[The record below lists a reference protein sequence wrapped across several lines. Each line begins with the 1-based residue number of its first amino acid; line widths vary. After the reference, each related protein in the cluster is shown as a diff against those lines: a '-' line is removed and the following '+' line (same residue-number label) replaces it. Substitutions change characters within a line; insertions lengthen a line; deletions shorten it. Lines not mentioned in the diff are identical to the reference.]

1 MTANKTMNKFFT
13 NIKKLERKIAKL
25 EPVKQSIAAS
35 WVWWHSADHYPVAD
49 LAGIKSMMKWRNEHD
64 SPETVE
70 DALIAIGVSH
80 DEAAKQVKS
89 LRTLNNLKA

>member
-64 SPETVE
+64 SPEKVE

-89 LRTLNNLKA
+89 LRTLNSLKA